1 MLCGRIHTH
10 LAGGFPASIVMNQ
23 SFRVFQ
29 IQITSKVLQ
38 IDNNN
43 KKSSMHADKMNFC
56 CFAYL
61 YILQTIACRNM
72 GEPIIN
78 RKPGI

>member
-10 LAGGFPASIVMNQ
+10 LARGFPASIVMNQ

-38 IDNNN
+38 IDNN
-43 KKSSMHADKMNFC
+43 KKSTMLTK
-56 CFAYL
+56 
-61 YILQTIACRNM
+61 
-72 GEPIIN
+72 
-78 RKPGI
+78 